1 MSDLEDDPVAQA
13 AARVALSIG
22 VLLVKLLPVVKNKV
36 PGFKPTKHY
45 EFDDCCK
52 AILRKPDVFFP
63 DPEVRKAAKVHV
75 QRASLIPER
84 VSCLVGPFYCLSAK
98 IFNWGSFR

>member
-13 AARVALSIG
+13 GARVAVSIG
-22 VLLVKLLPVVKNKV
+22 VLLGKLLPVVKNKV
-36 PGFKPTKHY
+36 PGFKPTKLH

-84 VSCLVGPFYCLSAK
+84 VACQVGFFCS
-98 IFNWGSFR
+98 